1 LGLELFSYDRLFQEN
16 FYWRNDFSCMF
27 FSSVCAVFVLT
38 VGGVAFAFLVF
49 VQNNQRNA
57 SEGKSSN
64 GISRVLGAGVGPI
77 LPRKKIIDLF
87 FFVGFPHSTKVKNIG
102 ILKLSFFR
110 LLAHASTNPHNFLIF
125 WV

>member
-1 LGLELFSYDRLFQEN
+1 MILVV
-16 FYWRNDFSCMF
+16 CF

-87 FFVGFPHSTKVKNIG
+87 FFCRISTLYKSEKYRHSQTE
-102 ILKLSFFR
+102 LF
-110 LLAHASTNPHNFLIF
+110 
-125 WV
+125 